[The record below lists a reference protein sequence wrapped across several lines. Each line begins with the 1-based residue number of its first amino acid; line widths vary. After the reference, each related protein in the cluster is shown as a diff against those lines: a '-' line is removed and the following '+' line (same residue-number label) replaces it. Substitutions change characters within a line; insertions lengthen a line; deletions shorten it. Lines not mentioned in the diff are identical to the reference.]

1 MASFSHLPISLFAY
15 ASLLFFYTLICLGN
29 ASIEQLSSRKSS
41 IRESLKLYHDQHV
54 ITPPSIPSDFLPV
67 SGPKKPSIRASLKL
81 YHDRHVITP
90 PSIPSDFLPV
100 SRPKKPSIRASLK
113 PYHDQHVITP
123 PSIPSDFLPVSDP
136 TKLPIRTSLKLYH
149 DRHVI
154 TPPSIPFLSVS
165 KPIKPLIRAS
175 VISRKFND

>member
-1 MASFSHLPISLFAY
+1 M
-15 ASLLFFYTLICLGN
+15 GN

-67 SGPKKPSIRASLKL
+67 SGPKEPSIRA
-81 YHDRHVITP
+81 
-90 PSIPSDFLPV
+90 
-100 SRPKKPSIRASLK
+100 
-113 PYHDQHVITP
+113 
-123 PSIPSDFLPVSDP
+123 
-136 TKLPIRTSLKLYH
+136 SLKLYH